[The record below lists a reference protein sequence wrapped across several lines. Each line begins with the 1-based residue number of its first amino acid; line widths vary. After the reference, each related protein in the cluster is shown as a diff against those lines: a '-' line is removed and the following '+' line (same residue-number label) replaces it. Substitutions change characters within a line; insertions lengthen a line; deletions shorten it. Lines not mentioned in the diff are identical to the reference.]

1 MCLLSTL
8 QNPGTNIIKL
18 LEPSLLALE
27 IKARFLCID
36 YPTSKSSCNF
46 NAVSKSQKFL

>member
-18 LEPSLLALE
+18 LEPLALE